1 MVAAWPAAGRG
12 ARRWRLGSLALAM
25 LTMAS
30 GIGPATAASAAPTL
44 APNAPPPLPV
54 APPTVTPAPTAP
66 KGDQATRPT
75 PAQPLRAVWFT
86 LNDMG
91 TLRDQAKLDEAVA
104 ALSRLGFTT
113 LYPVVWNGGYT
124 YYAGTVTQRRQLQ
137 NFTLRGLQGQD
148 PLGELIRLARAR
160 GMQVLPWFEFGFMA
174 PPSSELATRHPQW
187 LTSKRDGGTTSMSA
201 AGEVVW
207 LNPFRPEVQ
216 QLLIDLVL
224 EVVSLYDVDGVQFDD
239 HFSLPNAFGYDAFTR
254 ALYQRETGRTVP
266 ADPSDAA
273 WVRWRADKLTAFV
286 RRLRSAIRAQKPNL
300 IFSLSP
306 NYADFAYKLQ
316 LQDWRAWVR
325 AGLVDEVVV
334 QLYRPDLPS
343 FTADLNRA
351 EFAETKVP
359 MAVALMAGQRQRPT
373 DLGLLEGKLAAAR
386 QRGLGVAF
394 FHYAPLWEATSDPA
408 GRLRGLQELLE
419 ASPPLTPPSGD

>member
-1 MVAAWPAAGRG
+1 
-12 ARRWRLGSLALAM
+12 
-25 LTMAS
+25 
-30 GIGPATAASAAPTL
+30 
-44 APNAPPPLPV
+44 
-54 APPTVTPAPTAP
+54 
-66 KGDQATRPT
+66 
-75 PAQPLRAVWFT
+75 VWFT

-91 TLRDQAKLDEAVA
+91 TLRDQPKLEEAVRS
-104 ALSRLGFTT
+104 LRRLGFTT
-113 LYPVVWNGGYT
+113 LYPVVWNGGYA
-124 YYAGTVTQRRQLQ
+124 YYAGTVTQKRQLQ
-137 NFTLRGLQGQD
+137 TFTLRGLQGQD
-148 PLGELIRLARAR
+148 PLAELIRLAQAQ

-187 LTSKRDGGTTSMSA
+187 LTSQRDGTTTFMSA

-216 QLLIDLVL
+216 QLLMDLMV

-239 HFSLPNAFGYDAFTR
+239 HFSLPRTFGYDPYTR
-254 ALYQRETGRTVP
+254 ALHRRETGREVP
-266 ADPSDAA
+266 ADPNDPA

-286 RRLRSAIRAQKPNL
+286 RRLRSALRERNPSL

-343 FTADLNRA
+343 FAA
-351 EFAETKVP
+351 ELSRPEFQERRVP
-359 MAVALMAGQRQRPT
+359 MAVALMAGQRLRPT
-373 DLGLLEGKLAAAR
+373 DQLLLQGKVAAVR

-394 FHYAPLWEATSDPA
+394 FHYAPLWEATPDPS

-419 ASPPLTPPSGD
+419 PAPSVTLP